1 MVGSGDN
8 LPDDVQRILDVC
20 TAMNFLNP
28 GFDNPGSLDSATLFL
43 ISITTAGEISI
54 SG

>member
-1 MVGSGDN
+1 MVGRGYN

-28 GFDNPGSLDSATLFL
+28 GFDNPGSLDSATLFPV
-43 ISITTAGEISI
+43 SITTVGEISI

>member
-1 MVGSGDN
+1 MEGRGDN
-8 LPDDVQRILDVC
+8 LPDDVQTILDVC

-28 GFDNPGSLDSATLFL
+28 GFDNPGCFISATLFL
-43 ISITTAGEISI
+43 ISITIAGEISI

>member
-1 MVGSGDN
+1 MGRGDN

-28 GFDNPGSLDSATLFL
+28 GFDIPGFLASAPFFPV
-43 ISITTAGEISI
+43 SITTAGEISI